1 MIPTGYTRRQL
12 LRELNDLDRYLAYQG
27 LQSRQQLTTMVQTKD
42 DLDYHHALQTRLR
55 MMFAMHI
62 ALTWSLAVM
71 IAVHV
76 VLVYRFQGAVL

>member
-1 MIPTGYTRRQL
+1 
-12 LRELNDLDRYLAYQG
+12 
-27 LQSRQQLTTMVQTKD
+27 
-42 DLDYHHALQTRLR
+42 
-55 MMFAMHI
+55 MFAMHI